1 MTTALF
7 VCVHNAGR
15 SQMAAAIFNSLTQR
29 LGIPVSAE
37 SAGTEPSD
45 RVHPNV
51 VSVMDEWGIDLSQN
65 QPQLLTNDMAEDAR
79 RVITMGCEV
88 DEVACPALFLKDI
101 EDWGLR
107 DPAGKSVEVT
117 REIREE
123 IYGKVLSLLIEM
135 PEAAG
140 HRELLTKLHQDCE

>member
-15 SQMAAAIFNSLTQR
+15 SQMAAAIFNSLAR
-29 LGIPVSAE
+29 KLDMPLSGA
-37 SAGTEPSD
+37 SAGTEPSEH
-45 RVHPNV
+45 VHPNV

-65 QPQLLTNDMAEDAR
+65 RPQLLTNDMAESAR

-88 DEVACPALFLKDI
+88 DEAACPALFLKDV
-101 EDWGLR
+101 EDWGLP
-107 DPAGKSVEVT
+107 DPAGKGLDET

-123 IYGKVLSLLIEM
+123 IYGKTLSLLLELT
-135 PEAAG
+135 ETTG
-140 HRELLTKLHQDCE
+140 QRELLARLIQDCE

>member
-1 MTTALF
+1 
-7 VCVHNAGR
+7 
-15 SQMAAAIFNSLTQR
+15 MAAAIFNHLAR
-29 LGIPVSAE
+29 KFGIPLSAA

-51 VSVMDEWGIDLSQN
+51 VSVMDECGIDLSQN
-65 QPQLLTNDMAEDAR
+65 QPRLLTNDMAENAR

-88 DEVACPALFLKDI
+88 DEAVCPALFLQDI
-101 EDWGLR
+101 EDWGLP
-107 DPAGKSVEVT
+107 DPAGKGMEET

-123 IYGKVLSLLIEM
+123 IYRRSLGLILEM

-140 HRELLTKLHQDCE
+140 HRELLTRLIEDSR